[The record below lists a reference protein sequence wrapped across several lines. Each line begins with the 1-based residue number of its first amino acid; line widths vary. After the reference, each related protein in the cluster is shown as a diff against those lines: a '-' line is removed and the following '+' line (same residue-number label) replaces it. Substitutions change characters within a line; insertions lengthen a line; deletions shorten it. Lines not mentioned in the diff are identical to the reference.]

1 MALVNLMC
9 GLPYLG
15 DSYSAKNGMLWRR
28 DHEAM
33 HTTKTVFFLS
43 VNIHTHGVACWLTWL
58 HGTQPCILICMQ
70 IIILN
75 VYFLYMLSIL

>member
-15 DSYSAKNGMLWRR
+15 DSYSAKIGMFRRR

-33 HTTKTVFFLS
+33 HATKTVFFLS
-43 VNIHTHGVACWLTWL
+43 VNVLMVWHVGLL
-58 HGTQPCILICMQ
+58 GCMAH
-70 IIILN
+70 N
-75 VYFLYMLSIL
+75 RVS